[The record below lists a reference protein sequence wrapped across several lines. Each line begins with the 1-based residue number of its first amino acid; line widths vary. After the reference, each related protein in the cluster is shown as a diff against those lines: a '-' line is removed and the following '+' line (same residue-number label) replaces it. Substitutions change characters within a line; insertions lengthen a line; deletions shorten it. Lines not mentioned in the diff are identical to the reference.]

1 MNSNNNNNNN
11 DSERKKTFFT
21 GVDVQMQKAAS
32 QRRPMSSMQH
42 TPQDNFDFSEEK
54 GKKYKKVI
62 SHIHLLTTY
71 IYSVIN
77 FMKKYYSLHHMMTII
92 TPLMKYITLIHQY
105 IQELHLLNVFFRMT
119 KLKKPFKL
127 YVLTFLKHI
136 GTTRRW
142 YMYITIW
149 KTSVH

>member
-1 MNSNNNNNNN
+1 MNSNNNNNN

-105 IQELHLLNVFFRMT
+105 IQALHLLNVFFRMT
-119 KLKKPFKL
+119 KPKKLFKL
-127 YVLTFLKHI
+127 YVLTFLKHT

-142 YMYITIW
+142 CMYITIW
-149 KTSVH
+149 KISVR